1 MLCPH
6 CNSVMKRTMRF
17 EPGKATRFFRC
28 PKCYMETKPK
38 PLYFDD
44 EEIRQN
50 NTKQN
55 IKPKAKPKVN
65 KKPQNK
71 PIKPKKKN
79 RR

>member
-1 MLCPH
+1 
-6 CNSVMKRTMRF
+6 
-17 EPGKATRFFRC
+17 
-28 PKCYMETKPK
+28 METKPK

-44 EEIRQN
+44 EEIIQN
-50 NTKQN
+50 NTKTT

>member
-1 MLCPH
+1 
-6 CNSVMKRTMRF
+6 
-17 EPGKATRFFRC
+17 
-28 PKCYMETKPK
+28 METKPK
-38 PLYFDD
+38 PLYFED

-50 NTKQN
+50 NTKTN